1 MSVPV
6 RPNLKDIAQRAGVST
21 STVSRALSGSSLI
34 AEATVDR
41 IRALADEYGYRPNV
55 RARNFRTQKAMA
67 VLIVVRDIGNP
78 FYLEV
83 FKGVERVARQ
93 AGYSVLMANTESDKE
108 REIEYFEMLSD
119 GLADGMIL
127 MTGAVPK
134 SVRQRKSAHGHVVV
148 ALEMVEDFTVPQI
161 LIDNEAAAVK
171 AVEHLIGLGH
181 TRIAHIAGPIPEGM
195 SIRRQKG
202 YCMAMQA
209 AGLEIP
215 SNYMCRGDFS
225 LQSGEWCAQALLKS
239 ERRPTAIFA
248 ANDEMAFGV
257 IRQAYQLG
265 LSVPADLSVI
275 GFDNIAFS
283 EAFLPSLTTISQ
295 PRLDIGERAMSVL
308 LDLMNG
314 KAPPADPTI
323 LPTQL
328 LVRETTA
335 APPSAAQE

>member
-6 RPNLKDIAQRAGVST
+6 RPSLKDIAQQAGVST
-21 STVSRALSGSSLI
+21 ATASRALSGSGLI
-34 AEATVDR
+34 AEATVER
-41 IRALADEYGYRPNV
+41 IRAVADEFGYRPNV
-55 RARNFRTQKAMA
+55 RARNFRTQKTMA

-83 FKGVERVARQ
+83 FKGVERIARQ
-93 AGYSVLMANTESDKE
+93 AGYSVLMANTEGDKE
-108 REIEYFEMLSD
+108 REVEFFEMLND

-127 MTGAVPK
+127 MTGAVPETI
-134 SVRQRKSAHGHVVV
+134 QRRKGGWTNVVV
-148 ALEMVEDFTVPQI
+148 ALEMVEEFNVPQI
-161 LIDNEAAAVK
+161 LIDNEAAALE
-171 AVEHLIGLGH
+171 AVNHLIALGH

-195 SIRRQKG
+195 SVRRRGG
-202 YCMAMQA
+202 YRLAMQQ

-215 SNYMCRGDFS
+215 ASYECQGDFTM
-225 LQSGEWCAQALLKS
+225 LSGERCTRALLDT
-239 ERRPTAIFA
+239 EHPPTAIFA

-257 IRQAYQLG
+257 IRQARHLG
-265 LSVPADLSVI
+265 LNVPGDLSVI

-308 LDLMNG
+308 LDVMNG
-314 KAPPADPTI
+314 KATPGDLTI

-328 LVRETTA
+328 VIRETTA
-335 APPSAAQE
+335 ALNPVAID

>member
-1 MSVPV
+1 MSVPM

-41 IRALADEYGYRPNV
+41 IRALADEFGYRPNV
-55 RARNFRTQKAMA
+55 RARNFRAQKTMA

-108 REIEYFEMLSD
+108 REVEYFEMLSD

-127 MTGAVPK
+127 MTGAVPE
-134 SVRQRKSAHGHVVV
+134 SVRDDRSGYDNVVV
-148 ALEMVEDFTVPQI
+148 ALEMVEDFNVPQV
-161 LIDNEAAAVK
+161 LIDNEAAAVE
-171 AVEHLIGLGH
+171 AVEHLIELGH
-181 TRIAHIAGPIPEGM
+181 TRIAHISGPVPEGM
-195 SIRRQKG
+195 SVRRQKG
-202 YCMAMQA
+202 YCLALQA
-209 AGLEIP
+209 AELEIRP
-215 SNYMCRGDFS
+215 SYVCQGDFTMR
-225 LQSGEWCAQALLKS
+225 SGELCARALL
-239 ERRPTAIFA
+239 EAEHPPTAIFA

-257 IRQAYQLG
+257 IRTAHRLG
-265 LSVPADLSVI
+265 LNVPRDLSVI

-308 LDLMNG
+308 LDLLNDR
-314 KAPPADPTI
+314 APPADPTI
-323 LPTQL
+323 LPTHL
-328 LVRETTA
+328 VVRETTA
-335 APPSAAQE
+335 APKSVALD

>member
-1 MSVPV
+1 MRAPV

-41 IRALADEYGYRPNV
+41 IRALADEFGYRPNV
-55 RARNFRTQKAMA
+55 RARNFRTQKTMA

-93 AGYSVLMANTESDKE
+93 AGYSVLMANTEGDRE
-108 REIEYFEMLSD
+108 REVEYFEMLSD

-127 MTGAVPK
+127 MTGAVPG
-134 SVRQRKSAHGHVVV
+134 SVRKSARGFDNVVV
-148 ALEMVEDFTVPQI
+148 ALEMVEDFHVPQI
-161 LIDNEAAAVK
+161 LIDNEAAAVA
-171 AVEHLIGLGH
+171 AVNHLIGLGH

-202 YCMAMQA
+202 YVLAMQK

-215 SNYMCRGDFS
+215 PHYVCRGDFT
-225 LQSGEWCAQALLKS
+225 LQSGERCARALLS
-239 ERRPTAIFA
+239 GEGRPSAIFV

-257 IRQAYQLG
+257 IRHACQIG
-265 LSVPADLSVI
+265 LNVPADLSVV

-314 KAPPADPTI
+314 KSLPADPTI

-335 APPSAAQE
+335 APPAALLD

>member
-1 MSVPV
+1 MSMPM

-34 AEATVDR
+34 ADATVDR
-41 IRALADEYGYRPNV
+41 IRALADEFGYRPNV
-55 RARNFRTQKAMA
+55 RARNFRAQKTMA

-83 FKGVERVARQ
+83 FKGVERVARE

-108 REIEYFEMLSD
+108 REVEYFEMLSD

-134 SVRQRKSAHGHVVV
+134 SVRDHKTGYHNVVV
-148 ALEMVEDFTVPQI
+148 ALEMVEDFNVPQV
-161 LIDNEAAAVK
+161 LIDNEAAAVA

-195 SIRRQKG
+195 SVRRQEG
-202 YCMAMQA
+202 YCVAMQA
-209 AGLEIP
+209 AGLDIP
-215 SNYMCRGDFS
+215 PSYMCRGDFS
-225 LQSGEWCAQALLKS
+225 LQSGERCARALLS
-239 ERRPTAIFA
+239 AERRPTAIFA

-265 LSVPADLSVI
+265 LNVPAELSVI

-308 LDLMNG
+308 LDLMAD
-314 KAPPADPTI
+314 KALPADPTV

-335 APPSAAQE
+335 APNPATLD